1 MDPLH
6 CVVRTHTRYCCLRK
20 TTFCVGLNGKSIFS
34 APFGKEVQAYK
45 NKLAWAAGTFSD
57 CLAVLQAYQ
66 VCSVVFRIQCGSAVK
81 WSSGYIILNYGRK
94 RIKDK
99 KIEKCS

>member
-1 MDPLH
+1 ML
-6 CVVRTHTRYCCLRK
+6 RTEED
-20 TTFCVGLNGKSIFS
+20 FCVGLNGKSIFS

-66 VCSVVFRIQCGSAVK
+66 VCSLVGIR
-81 WSSGYIILNYGRK
+81 N
-94 RIKDK
+94 
-99 KIEKCS
+99 